1 MKRPSVCVTI
11 VTYNSQSFIP
21 ACLESV
27 FSQNYRPLEVV
38 IVDNASKDD
47 TPALLRRWAGRA
59 RVVYNGRNIGFA
71 AAQNQAIALSRSE
84 WILVLNPDVLL
95 QPGFIEGLVEAGQT
109 DPKTGT
115 VCGKLLAIGRDFQ
128 PSREAHI
135 DSTGI
140 YFTPAMRHFDRGW
153 GEPDD
158 GRFGEP
164 EYVFGASAAAALY
177 RRKMIADVSG
187 DDAFFDPDFFAYR
200 EDADVAW
207 RAQWLGWR
215 CLYTP
220 EAVAYHARSV
230 VAGRRRRVPA
240 VLNMHSVK
248 NRFLMRIKNTSGGL
262 YRRYWL
268 PMTLRDLLVVGGCLL
283 YEPSSLPAFW
293 RLCACLPRAWKQRG
307 RLMGRRRV
315 SDETMAGW
323 FSSQPATGST
333 PQLVLR

>member
-1 MKRPSVCVTI
+1 MQRPSVCVTI
-11 VTYNSQSFIP
+11 VTYNSQKYIQ

-27 FSQNYRPLEVV
+27 FSQNYWPLEVV
-38 IVDNASKDD
+38 IVDNASRDN
-47 TPALLRRWAGRA
+47 TLALLHRCAGPA
-59 RVVYNGRNIGFA
+59 RVVRNEHNLGFA
-71 AAQNQAIALSRSE
+71 AAQNQAIALSRSD
-84 WILVLNPDVLL
+84 WVLVLNPDVLL
-95 QPGFIEGLVEAGQT
+95 QPGFIERLVEAGQA
-109 DPKTGT
+109 DRRIGT
-115 VCGKLLAIGRDFQ
+115 VCGKLLGIGRDFQ
-128 PSREAHI
+128 PPSEAHI
-135 DSTGI
+135 DSAGI

-177 RRKMIADVSG
+177 RRKMIVDLAR

-230 VAGRRRRVPA
+230 VAGQRRHVPA

-248 NRFLMRIKNTSGGL
+248 NRFLMRIKNVSGGI

-268 PMTLRDLLVVGGCLL
+268 PMTLRDVLVVGGCLL

-293 RLCACLPRAWKQRG
+293 RLGACLPRALKKRR
-307 RLMGRRRV
+307 RLMARRRA
-315 SDETMAGW
+315 SDEAMAGW
-323 FSSQPATGST
+323 FNAQPVTESI